1 MVVADEQALIMKE
14 ALEGFDT
21 PHLQKLIVVAYDR
34 WNWDSGTDADK
45 LWFTIAEEILAERG
59 VSVVTNLGTSTNI
72 TFNMGANGPTV
83 PVLTMDQVGDLV
95 LGTKQTLK
103 LKNSDAVGVVM
114 EAELFDID
122 TMGNLNIGWALKQ
135 AIINFMA
142 QEMTAGSV
150 STNNGQT
157 FGQHFEEKVL
167 QTLRNRI

>member
-1 MVVADEQALIMKE
+1 MADEQALIMKE

-45 LWFTIAEEILAERG
+45 LWFTIAEEILTERG
-59 VSVVTNLGTSTNI
+59 VSVVTNMGNTTNI
-72 TFNMGANGPTV
+72 TFSMGNSGPTV
-83 PVLTMDQVGDLV
+83 DVLTMDQTGDLV

-103 LKNSDAVGVVM
+103 LKNTDATGVTM
-114 EAELFDID
+114 ESELFDID

-135 AIINFMA
+135 AIINFMT

-150 STNNGQT
+150 STNNGQN

>member
-59 VSVVTNLGTSTNI
+59 VSVVTNLNNSTNI

-103 LKNSDAVGVVM
+103 LKNTDAAGVTM

-150 STNNGQT
+150 STNNGQN